1 VRHTETGYSVL
12 FPLYPHQYHDD
23 IRVHRSL
30 WAQGSVPRELL
41 SSAQVQCKQLQ
52 ATATEHAAAIT
63 VSTQA
68 AAAAAQDAQ
77 REDAHRRL
85 TRAAEAGL
93 VGTLLRSAA
102 AELFAAS
109 QEAAE
114 LRIAFA
120 DSVPRPS
127 DEFERR
133 VRTLPIPAQQ

>member
-1 VRHTETGYSVL
+1 M
-12 FPLYPHQYHDD
+12 
-23 IRVHRSL
+23 
-30 WAQGSVPRELL
+30 
-41 SSAQVQCKQLQ
+41 QCKQLQ

-85 TRAAEAGL
+85 TRAAAEAGL
-93 VGTLLRSAA
+93 VGILLRSAA

-133 VRTLPIPAQQ
+133 VQTLTIPAQQ